1 MEEYSNNQP
10 TGTNA
15 GPEQNNLRKPDN
27 FLLWAI
33 LATIFCGCG
42 SLIGLVTGIIAIV
55 YASKVN
61 DLWMSGA
68 QYEAMDAAK
77 KAKILTFITIG
88 VGLLI
93 QIISW
98 IFYSS
103 MFMATLSEASYNY

>member
-27 FLLWAI
+27 FMLWAI

>member
-1 MEEYSNNQP
+1 MPVQSRIISANR
-10 TGTNA
+10 TIFFCG
-15 GPEQNNLRKPDN
+15 LS
-27 FLLWAI
+27 

-42 SLIGLVTGIIAIV
+42 SIIGLVTGIIAIV

-68 QYEAMDAAK
+68 QYEALDAAK

-88 VGLLI
+88 VGVVI
-93 QIISW
+93 QIVYW

-103 MFMATLSEASYNY
+103 IIMAAVSESAYGY

>member
-1 MEEYSNNQP
+1 MEEYSNNQQ
-10 TGTNA
+10 TVA
-15 GPEQNNLRKPDN
+15 GSEQNILRKPDN

-42 SLIGLVTGIIAIV
+42 SIIGLVTGIIAIV

-68 QYEAMDAAK
+68 QYEALDAAK

-88 VGLLI
+88 VGVVI
-93 QIISW
+93 QIVYW

-103 MFMATLSEASYNY
+103 IIMAAVSESAYGY